1 MNKLIRRPDLWI
13 SLVLFLLMIPAER
26 LELFSSVE
34 NWLQGNRHIV
44 RLNTL
49 DADKTQFAYDDIIIV
64 DTEEE
69 FFDEY
74 GSWPLKR
81 SDIAKLT
88 TLIKKLGA
96 EVIAL
101 DMLMD
106 FPNGYGEDPI
116 LAEALESAG
125 NTIVVAQ
132 LEFDGDGNFQGVN
145 HPTETLKV
153 ATESGYTNHTLIGNK
168 MSRVRFFPEEIEESN
183 VWPFAIKT
191 LAMYKGVEP
200 KLEDGQL
207 IIGDISVP
215 LDHFNDLWVDLP
227 ALPPNAMFLAKDTPA
242 GISAGE
248 ILFDLQDIPDDE
260 WDEETEE
267 LQDLIAG
274 KIVLVGDTS
283 EVSHDIFT
291 SPIGEVYGIEFLAD
305 TIYTLMNNAPIR
317 PAGDFTE
324 ILVFAVLFIAF
335 VLVTM
340 IPKYENALFFLII
353 ALYVAFGFYMYV
365 YHGIAFSMSYSL
377 IACFLTTG
385 IINLYLF
392 MMERKQKGFI
402 KGAFSQYLSP
412 TVIDQIVE
420 NPDMLQLGGEKREMT
435 PFFSDIQ
442 GFSTISEGLTPEE
455 LVQLLNEYLTAMC
468 DIVSS
473 YHGTIDKFEGDA
485 IIAFWGAPLELPD
498 HATIACHA
506 AIDMQKKN
514 EEMRKTLRE
523 QNRPM
528 LYTRIGMSSGPVVV
542 GNMGSADRM
551 DYTMMGDVVNLA
563 ARLEGV
569 NKFYQTFTMIPQ
581 STYELAKDDIDT
593 RQLDVIR
600 VVGKKEPISVYE
612 VLERKNQTSSEKS
625 GVVEKFLKAL
635 KLYEERNFADAS
647 KEFEKVLAIDPDD
660 GPSLTY
666 VKRCGVFL
674 ETPPEKDWD
683 GVYTFT
689 EKG

>member
-1 MNKLIRRPDLWI
+1 
-13 SLVLFLLMIPAER
+13 
-26 LELFSSVE
+26 
-34 NWLQGNRHIV
+34 
-44 RLNTL
+44 
-49 DADKTQFAYDDIIIV
+49 
-64 DTEEE
+64 
-69 FFDEY
+69 
-74 GSWPLKR
+74 
-81 SDIAKLT
+81 
-88 TLIKKLGA
+88 
-96 EVIAL
+96 
-101 DMLMD
+101 MLMD

-353 ALYVAFGFYMYV
+353 ALYVAFGFFMYV

-528 LYTRIGMSSGPVVV
+528 LYTRIGMSSGSVVV

>member
-1 MNKLIRRPDLWI
+1 MNKLIRRPDIWI
-13 SLVLFLLMIPAER
+13 SLALFLLMIPAER
-26 LELFSSVE
+26 LELFSSME

-49 DADKTQFAYDDIIIV
+49 EADKTQFAYDDIIIV
-64 DTEEE
+64 DTEED

-88 TLIKKLGA
+88 TIIKKLGA

-106 FPNGYGEDPI
+106 FPNGYDEDPI

-145 HPTETLKV
+145 YPTETLKV

-168 MSRVRFFPEEIEESN
+168 ISRVRFFPEEIEESN

-227 ALPPNAMFLAKDTPA
+227 SLPPAATFLAKDTPA

-267 LQDLIAG
+267 LQELIAG

-305 TIYTLMNNAPIR
+305 TIYTLMNNSPIR
-317 PAGDFTE
+317 PAGDFSE
-324 ILVFAVLFIAF
+324 ILVLAVLFIAF

-377 IACFLTTG
+377 LACFLSTG
-385 IINLYLF
+385 FINLYLF

-468 DIVSS
+468 DLISS

-485 IIAFWGAPLELPD
+485 IIAFWGAPLELPN
-498 HATIACHA
+498 HATVACHA

-528 LYTRIGMSSGPVVV
+528 LYTRMGMSSGPVVV

-569 NKFYQTFTMIPQ
+569 NKFYQTFTMISQ

-600 VVGKKEPISVYE
+600 VVGKKEPIQVYE

-625 GVVEKFLKAL
+625 GVVEKYLKAL
-635 KLYEERNFADAS
+635 KLYQERNFADAS

-660 GPSLTY
+660 GPSKTY

>member
-13 SLVLFLLMIPAER
+13 SLALFLLMIPAER
-26 LELFSSVE
+26 LELFSSME

-528 LYTRIGMSSGPVVV
+528 LYTRIGMSSGSVVV

>member
-13 SLVLFLLMIPAER
+13 SLALFLLMIPAER
-26 LELFSSVE
+26 LELFSSME

-528 LYTRIGMSSGPVVV
+528 LYTRIGMSSGSVVV

-625 GVVEKFLKAL
+625 GVVEKYLKAL

>member
-69 FFDEY
+69 YFDEY

-528 LYTRIGMSSGPVVV
+528 LYTRIGMSSGSVVV

>member
-1 MNKLIRRPDLWI
+1 MNKLIRRPDIWI
-13 SLVLFLLMIPAER
+13 SLALFLLMIPAER
-26 LELFSSVE
+26 LELFSSME

-132 LEFDGDGNFQGVN
+132 LEFDGNGNFQGVN

-593 RQLDVIR
+593 RQLDIIR

-625 GVVEKFLKAL
+625 GVVEKYLKAL

-660 GPSLTY
+660 GPSQTY

>member
-1 MNKLIRRPDLWI
+1 MNKLIRRPDIWI
-13 SLVLFLLMIPAER
+13 SLALFLLMIPAER
-26 LELFSSVE
+26 LELFSSME

-64 DTEEE
+64 DTEED

-88 TLIKKLGA
+88 TIIKKLGA

-106 FPNGYGEDPI
+106 FPNGYDEDPI

-145 HPTETLKV
+145 YPTETLKV

-168 MSRVRFFPEEIEESN
+168 ISRVRFFPEEIEESN

-267 LQDLIAG
+267 LQELIAG

-317 PAGDFTE
+317 PAGNFSE
-324 ILVFAVLFIAF
+324 ILVLAVLFIAF

-353 ALYVAFGFYMYV
+353 GLFVAFGFYMYV

-498 HATIACHA
+498 HATVACHA
-506 AIDMQKKN
+506 AIDMQKRN

-528 LYTRIGMSSGPVVV
+528 LYTRIGMSSGSVVV

-569 NKFYQTFTMIPQ
+569 NKFYQTFTMISQ
-581 STYELAKDDIDT
+581 STYELTKDDIDT

-625 GVVEKFLKAL
+625 GVVEKYLKAL

-660 GPSLTY
+660 GPSKTY

>member
-13 SLVLFLLMIPAER
+13 SLALFLLMIPAER
-26 LELFSSVE
+26 LELFSSME

-49 DADKTQFAYDDIIIV
+49 EADKTQFAYDDIIIV

-625 GVVEKFLKAL
+625 GVVEKYLKAL
-635 KLYEERNFADAS
+635 KLYEERNFADAL
-647 KEFEKVLAIDPDD
+647 KEFEKVLAIDQDD
-660 GPSLTY
+660 GPSQTY

>member
-13 SLVLFLLMIPAER
+13 SLALFLLMIPAER

-528 LYTRIGMSSGPVVV
+528 LYTRIGMSSGSVVV

-593 RQLDVIR
+593 RQLDIIR

-647 KEFEKVLAIDPDD
+647 KEFEKVLAIDPED
-660 GPSLTY
+660 GPSKTY

>member
-1 MNKLIRRPDLWI
+1 MGKLIRRPDLWI
-13 SLVLFLLMIPAER
+13 SLALFLLMIPAER
-26 LELFSSVE
+26 MELFSSIE
-34 NWLQGNRHIV
+34 NWLQGNRHII

-49 DADKTQFAYDDIIIV
+49 DADKTQFAYDDIVIV
-64 DTEEE
+64 DTEEK

-96 EVIAL
+96 KVIAL

-106 FPNGYGEDPI
+106 FPNGYDEDPI

-145 HPTETLKV
+145 YPTETLKV

-168 MSRVRFFPEEIEESN
+168 ISRVRFFPEQIEEHN

-227 ALPPNAMFLAKDTPA
+227 SLPPAATFLAKDTPA

-267 LQDLIAG
+267 LQELIAG

-305 TIYTLMNNAPIR
+305 TIYTLMNNSPIR
-317 PAGDFTE
+317 PAGDFSE
-324 ILVFAVLFIAF
+324 ILVLAVLFIAF

-377 IACFLTTG
+377 LACFLSTG
-385 IINLYLF
+385 FINLYLF

-468 DIVSS
+468 DLISS

-485 IIAFWGAPLELPD
+485 IIAFWGAPLELPN
-498 HATIACHA
+498 HATVACHA

-528 LYTRIGMSSGPVVV
+528 LYTRMGMSSGPVVV

-569 NKFYQTFTMIPQ
+569 NKFYQTFTMISQ

-600 VVGKKEPISVYE
+600 VVGKKEPIQVYE

-625 GVVEKFLKAL
+625 GVVEKYLKAL
-635 KLYEERNFADAS
+635 KLYQERNFADAS

-660 GPSLTY
+660 GPSQTY

>member
-26 LELFSSVE
+26 LELFSSME

-498 HATIACHA
+498 HATVACHA

-528 LYTRIGMSSGPVVV
+528 LYTRIGMSSGSVVV

-625 GVVEKFLKAL
+625 GVVEKYLKAL

-660 GPSLTY
+660 GPSQTY

>member
-13 SLVLFLLMIPAER
+13 SLALFLLMIPAER
-26 LELFSSVE
+26 LELFSSME

-353 ALYVAFGFYMYV
+353 ALYVAFGFFMYV

-528 LYTRIGMSSGPVVV
+528 LYTRIGMSSGSVVV

>member
-13 SLVLFLLMIPAER
+13 SLALFLLMIPAER
-26 LELFSSVE
+26 LELFSSME

-498 HATIACHA
+498 HATVACHA

-528 LYTRIGMSSGPVVV
+528 LYTRIGMSSGSVVV

-625 GVVEKFLKAL
+625 GVVEKYLKAL

-660 GPSLTY
+660 GPSKTY

>member
-13 SLVLFLLMIPAER
+13 SLALFLLMIPAER
-26 LELFSSVE
+26 LELFSSME

-168 MSRVRFFPEEIEESN
+168 MSRVRFYPEEIEESN

-528 LYTRIGMSSGPVVV
+528 LYTRIGMSSGSVVV

-593 RQLDVIR
+593 RQLDIIR

-660 GPSLTY
+660 GPSKTY

>member
-1 MNKLIRRPDLWI
+1 MSKLIRRPDIWI
-13 SLVLFLLMIPAER
+13 SLALFLLMIPAER
-26 LELFSSVE
+26 LELFSSME

-64 DTEEE
+64 DTEED

-267 LQDLIAG
+267 LQELIAG

-317 PAGDFTE
+317 PAGDFSE
-324 ILVFAVLFIAF
+324 ILVLAVLFIAF

-506 AIDMQKKN
+506 AIDMQKRN

-569 NKFYQTFTMIPQ
+569 NKFYKTFTMIPQ

-625 GVVEKFLKAL
+625 GVVEKYLKAL

>member
-13 SLVLFLLMIPAER
+13 SLALFLLMIPAER
-26 LELFSSVE
+26 LELFSSME

-153 ATESGYTNHTLIGNK
+153 ATESGYTNHTPIGNK

-528 LYTRIGMSSGPVVV
+528 LYTRIGMSSGSVVV

-625 GVVEKFLKAL
+625 GVVEKYLKAL

>member
-13 SLVLFLLMIPAER
+13 SLALFLLMIPAER
-26 LELFSSVE
+26 LELFSSME

-267 LQDLIAG
+267 LQELIAG

-528 LYTRIGMSSGPVVV
+528 LYTRIGMSSGSVVV

-569 NKFYQTFTMIPQ
+569 NKFYQTFTMISQ
-581 STYELAKDDIDT
+581 STYELTKDDIDT

>member
-1 MNKLIRRPDLWI
+1 MNKLIRRPDIWI
-13 SLVLFLLMIPAER
+13 SLALFLLMIPAER
-26 LELFSSVE
+26 LELFSSME

-49 DADKTQFAYDDIIIV
+49 EADKTQFAYDDIIIV

-593 RQLDVIR
+593 RQLDIIR

-625 GVVEKFLKAL
+625 GVVEKYLKAL

-660 GPSLTY
+660 GPSKTY

>member
-13 SLVLFLLMIPAER
+13 SLALFLLMIPAER
-26 LELFSSVE
+26 LELFSSME

-498 HATIACHA
+498 HATVACHA

-569 NKFYQTFTMIPQ
+569 NKFYQTFTMISQ

-593 RQLDVIR
+593 RQLDIIR

-625 GVVEKFLKAL
+625 GVVEKYLKAL

-660 GPSLTY
+660 GPSQTY

>member
-1 MNKLIRRPDLWI
+1 
-13 SLVLFLLMIPAER
+13 
-26 LELFSSVE
+26 
-34 NWLQGNRHIV
+34 
-44 RLNTL
+44 
-49 DADKTQFAYDDIIIV
+49 
-64 DTEEE
+64 
-69 FFDEY
+69 
-74 GSWPLKR
+74 
-81 SDIAKLT
+81 
-88 TLIKKLGA
+88 
-96 EVIAL
+96 
-101 DMLMD
+101 
-106 FPNGYGEDPI
+106 
-116 LAEALESAG
+116 
-125 NTIVVAQ
+125 
-132 LEFDGDGNFQGVN
+132 
-145 HPTETLKV
+145 
-153 ATESGYTNHTLIGNK
+153 
-168 MSRVRFFPEEIEESN
+168 
-183 VWPFAIKT
+183 
-191 LAMYKGVEP
+191 
-200 KLEDGQL
+200 
-207 IIGDISVP
+207 
-215 LDHFNDLWVDLP
+215 
-227 ALPPNAMFLAKDTPA
+227 
-242 GISAGE
+242 
-248 ILFDLQDIPDDE
+248 
-260 WDEETEE
+260 
-267 LQDLIAG
+267 
-274 KIVLVGDTS
+274 
-283 EVSHDIFT
+283 
-291 SPIGEVYGIEFLAD
+291 
-305 TIYTLMNNAPIR
+305 
-317 PAGDFTE
+317 
-324 ILVFAVLFIAF
+324 
-335 VLVTM
+335 
-340 IPKYENALFFLII
+340 
-353 ALYVAFGFYMYV
+353 MYV

-435 PFFSDIQ
+435 PFFSDIR

-498 HATIACHA
+498 HATVACHA

-528 LYTRIGMSSGPVVV
+528 LYTRIGMSSGSVVV

-660 GPSLTY
+660 GPSQTY

>member
-13 SLVLFLLMIPAER
+13 SLALFLLMIPAER
-26 LELFSSVE
+26 LELFSSME

-267 LQDLIAG
+267 LQELIAG

-660 GPSLTY
+660 GPSQTY

>member
-13 SLVLFLLMIPAER
+13 SLALFLLMIPAER
-26 LELFSSVE
+26 LELFSSME

-145 HPTETLKV
+145 YPTETLKV

-498 HATIACHA
+498 HATVACHA

-625 GVVEKFLKAL
+625 GVVEKYLKAL

-660 GPSLTY
+660 GPSQTY

>member
-13 SLVLFLLMIPAER
+13 SLALFLLMIPAER
-26 LELFSSVE
+26 LELFSSME

-528 LYTRIGMSSGPVVV
+528 LYTRIGMSSGSVVV

-569 NKFYQTFTMIPQ
+569 NKFYQTFTMISQ

-625 GVVEKFLKAL
+625 GVVEKYLKAL

>member
-26 LELFSSVE
+26 LELFSSME

-528 LYTRIGMSSGPVVV
+528 LYTRIGMSSGSVVV

-625 GVVEKFLKAL
+625 GVVEKYLKAL

>member
-13 SLVLFLLMIPAER
+13 SLALFLLMIPAER
-26 LELFSSVE
+26 LELFSSME

-528 LYTRIGMSSGPVVV
+528 LYTRIGMSSGSVVV

-660 GPSLTY
+660 GPSQTY

>member
-1 MNKLIRRPDLWI
+1 MGKLIRRPDIWI
-13 SLVLFLLMIPAER
+13 SLALFLLMIPAER
-26 LELFSSVE
+26 MELFSSIE
-34 NWLQGNRHIV
+34 NWLQGNRHII

-49 DADKTQFAYDDIIIV
+49 DADKTQFAYDDIVIV
-64 DTEEE
+64 DTEEK

-96 EVIAL
+96 KVIAL

-106 FPNGYGEDPI
+106 FPNGYDEDPI

-145 HPTETLKV
+145 YPTETLKV
-153 ATESGYTNHTLIGNK
+153 ATESGYTNHILIGNK
-168 MSRVRFFPEEIEESN
+168 ISRVRFFPEQIEEHN

-215 LDHFNDLWVDLP
+215 LDQFNDLWVDLP
-227 ALPPNAMFLAKDTPA
+227 ALPPAATFLAKDTPA

-248 ILFDLQDIPDDE
+248 ILFDLEDIPDEE

-267 LQDLIAG
+267 LQELIAG

-317 PAGDFTE
+317 PAGNFSE
-324 ILVFAVLFIAF
+324 ILVLAVLFIAF

-353 ALYVAFGFYMYV
+353 ALFVAFGFYMYV

-377 IACFLTTG
+377 IACFLSTG

-498 HATIACHA
+498 HATVACHA
-506 AIDMQKKN
+506 AIDMQKRN

-528 LYTRIGMSSGPVVV
+528 LYTRIGMSSGSVVV

-569 NKFYQTFTMIPQ
+569 NKFYQTFTMISQ
-581 STYELAKDDIDT
+581 STYDLTKDDIDT

-625 GVVEKFLKAL
+625 GVVEKYLKAL

-660 GPSLTY
+660 GPSKTY

>member
-13 SLVLFLLMIPAER
+13 SLALFLLMIPAER
-26 LELFSSVE
+26 LELFSSME

>member
-1 MNKLIRRPDLWI
+1 MGKLIRRPDIWI
-13 SLVLFLLMIPAER
+13 SLALFLLMIPAER
-26 LELFSSVE
+26 MELFSSIE
-34 NWLQGNRHIV
+34 NWLQGNRHII

-49 DADKTQFAYDDIIIV
+49 DADKTQFAYDDIVIV
-64 DTEEE
+64 DTEEK

-96 EVIAL
+96 KVIAL

-145 HPTETLKV
+145 YPTETLKV

-168 MSRVRFFPEEIEESN
+168 ISRVRFFPEQIEEHN

-215 LDHFNDLWVDLP
+215 LDQFNDLWVDLP
-227 ALPPNAMFLAKDTPA
+227 ALPPAATFLAKDTPA

-248 ILFDLQDIPDDE
+248 ILFDLEDIPDDE

-267 LQDLIAG
+267 LQELIAG

-291 SPIGEVYGIEFLAD
+291 SPIGEVYGVEFLAD

-317 PAGDFTE
+317 PASDTSE
-324 ILVFAVLFIAF
+324 LLVLLILFFAF
-335 VLVTM
+335 VLVTL
-340 IPKYENALFFLII
+340 IPKFENALFFLII
-353 ALYVAFGFYMYV
+353 AGYAAFGVYMYV
-365 YHGIAFSMSYSL
+365 YYGVAYSMSYSL
-377 IACFLTTG
+377 IACFLSTG
-385 IINLYLF
+385 FINLYLF

-435 PFFSDIQ
+435 PFFSDVQ

-455 LVQLLNEYLTAMC
+455 LVLLLNEYLTAMC
-468 DIVSS
+468 DIISS
-473 YHGTIDKFEGDA
+473 HHGTIDKFEGDA
-485 IIAFWGAPLELPD
+485 IIAFWGAPLDQPD
-498 HATIACHA
+498 HATVACYA
-506 AIDMQKKN
+506 AIEMQQRN
-514 EEMRKTLRE
+514 EEMRQMLRE
-523 QNRPM
+523 QNRPL
-528 LYTRIGMSSGPVVV
+528 LYTRMGLNSGPVVV

-563 ARLEGV
+563 ARLEGA
-569 NKFYQTFTMIPQ
+569 NKFYKTFTMISG
-581 STYELAKDDIDT
+581 STYELAKDDIDS
-593 RQLDVIR
+593 RQLDIIR
-600 VVGKKEPISVYE
+600 VVGKKEPVHVYE
-612 VLERKNQTSSEKS
+612 VLARKNETGSEMS
-625 GVVEKFLKAL
+625 GVVEQYLKGL
-635 KLYEERNFADAS
+635 KLYQDRNFADAV
-647 KEFEKVLAIDPDD
+647 KEFEKVLDIDQED

>member
-1 MNKLIRRPDLWI
+1 MNKLIRRPDIWI
-13 SLVLFLLMIPAER
+13 SFALFLLMIPAER
-26 LELFSSVE
+26 LELFSSME

-64 DTEEE
+64 DTEED

-88 TLIKKLGA
+88 TIIKKLGA

-106 FPNGYGEDPI
+106 FPNGYDEDPI

-145 HPTETLKV
+145 YPTETLKV

-168 MSRVRFFPEEIEESN
+168 ISRVRFFPEEIEESN

-227 ALPPNAMFLAKDTPA
+227 SLPPAATFLAKDTPA

-267 LQDLIAG
+267 LQELIAG

-305 TIYTLMNNAPIR
+305 TIYTLMNNSPIR
-317 PAGDFTE
+317 PAGDFSE
-324 ILVFAVLFIAF
+324 ILVLAVLFIAF

-377 IACFLTTG
+377 LACFLSTG
-385 IINLYLF
+385 FINLYLF

-468 DIVSS
+468 DLISS

-485 IIAFWGAPLELPD
+485 IIAFWGAPLELPN
-498 HATIACHA
+498 HATVACHA

-528 LYTRIGMSSGPVVV
+528 LYTRMGMSSGPVVV

-569 NKFYQTFTMIPQ
+569 NKFYQTFTMISQ
-581 STYELAKDDIDT
+581 STYDLTKDDIDT

-600 VVGKKEPISVYE
+600 VVGKKEPISVFE

-625 GVVEKFLKAL
+625 GVVEKYLKAL

-660 GPSLTY
+660 GPSKTY

>member
-13 SLVLFLLMIPAER
+13 SLALFLLMIPAER
-26 LELFSSVE
+26 LELFSSME

-498 HATIACHA
+498 HATVACHA
-506 AIDMQKKN
+506 AIDMQKRN

-660 GPSLTY
+660 GPSQTY

>member
-13 SLVLFLLMIPAER
+13 SLALFLLMIPAER
-26 LELFSSVE
+26 LELFSSME

-660 GPSLTY
+660 GPSQTY

>member
-1 MNKLIRRPDLWI
+1 MNKLIRRPDIWI
-13 SLVLFLLMIPAER
+13 SFALFLLMIPAER
-26 LELFSSVE
+26 LELFSSIE
-34 NWLQGNRHIV
+34 NWLLGNRHIV

-49 DADKTQFAYDDIIIV
+49 DADQTQFAYDDILIV

-106 FPNGYGEDPI
+106 FPNGYGEDPL
-116 LAEALESAG
+116 LAEALETAG

-132 LEFDGDGNFQGVN
+132 LEFDGDGKFQGVN
-145 HPTETLKV
+145 YPTETLKV

-168 MSRVRFFPEEIEESN
+168 ISRVRFFPEQIEEHN

-200 KLEDGQL
+200 KLEDGKL
-207 IIGDISVP
+207 IIGDINVP
-215 LDHFNDLWVDLP
+215 LDQFNDLWVDLP
-227 ALPPNAMFLAKDTPA
+227 ALPPAATFLAKDTPA

-248 ILFDLQDIPDDE
+248 ILFDLEDIPDDE

-267 LQDLIAG
+267 LQELIAG

-317 PAGDFTE
+317 PAGDFSE
-324 ILVFAVLFIAF
+324 ILVLAVLFIAF

-353 ALYVAFGFYMYV
+353 ALYVAFAVYMYV

-377 IACFLTTG
+377 IACFLSTG
-385 IINLYLF
+385 CINLYLF

-468 DIVSS
+468 DIISS

-498 HATIACHA
+498 HATVACHA
-506 AIDMQKKN
+506 AIDMQKRN

-528 LYTRIGMSSGPVVV
+528 LYTRMGMSSGPVVV

-569 NKFYQTFTMIPQ
+569 NKFYHTYTMVSQ
-581 STYELAKDDIDT
+581 STYELTKDDIDT

-600 VVGKKEPISVYE
+600 VVGKKEPVPVHE
-612 VLERKNQTSSEKS
+612 VLERKNQTSGEKN
-625 GVVEKFLKAL
+625 GVVEQYSKAL
-635 KLYEERNFADAS
+635 NLYNDRNFADALKS
-647 KEFEKVLAIDPDD
+647 FEKVLTIDPDD
-660 GPSLTY
+660 GPSQTY

-674 ETPPEKDWD
+674 ENPPEKDWD

>member
-1 MNKLIRRPDLWI
+1 MNKLIRRPDIWI
-13 SLVLFLLMIPAER
+13 SLALFLLMIPAER
-26 LELFSSVE
+26 LELFSSME

-49 DADKTQFAYDDIIIV
+49 EADKTQFAYDDIIIV
-64 DTEEE
+64 DTEED

-88 TLIKKLGA
+88 TIIKKLGA

-106 FPNGYGEDPI
+106 FPNGYDEDPI

-145 HPTETLKV
+145 YPTETLKV

-168 MSRVRFFPEEIEESN
+168 ISRVRFFPEEIEESN

-227 ALPPNAMFLAKDTPA
+227 SLPPAATFLAKDTPA

-267 LQDLIAG
+267 LQELIAG

-305 TIYTLMNNAPIR
+305 TIYTLMNNSPIR
-317 PAGDFTE
+317 PAGDFSE
-324 ILVFAVLFIAF
+324 ILVLAVLFIAF

-377 IACFLTTG
+377 LACFLSTG
-385 IINLYLF
+385 FINLYLF

-420 NPDMLQLGGEKREMT
+420 NPDMLQLGGEKRELT

-468 DIVSS
+468 DLISS

-485 IIAFWGAPLELPD
+485 IIAFWGAPLELPN
-498 HATIACHA
+498 HATVACHA

-528 LYTRIGMSSGPVVV
+528 LYTRMGMSSGPVVV

-569 NKFYQTFTMIPQ
+569 NKFYQTFTMISQ

-600 VVGKKEPISVYE
+600 VVGKKEPIQVYE

-625 GVVEKFLKAL
+625 GVVEKYLKAL
-635 KLYEERNFADAS
+635 KLYQERNFADAS

-660 GPSLTY
+660 GPSKTY

>member
-13 SLVLFLLMIPAER
+13 SLALFLLMIPAER
-26 LELFSSVE
+26 LELFSSME

-168 MSRVRFFPEEIEESN
+168 ISRVRFFPKEIEESN

-227 ALPPNAMFLAKDTPA
+227 ALPPAATFLAKDTPA
-242 GISAGE
+242 GMSAGE
-248 ILFDLQDIPDDE
+248 ILFDLEDIPDEE

-267 LQDLIAG
+267 LQELIAG

-498 HATIACHA
+498 HATVACHA
-506 AIDMQKKN
+506 AIDMQKRN

-528 LYTRIGMSSGPVVV
+528 LYTRIGMSSGSVVV

-660 GPSLTY
+660 GPSKTY